1 MSKKFSI
8 YKIDTKILIHE
19 ISNYLIS
26 DTGSINL
33 NTKPYF
39 FMNKDTI
46 DELTSLMGYS
56 PDGLWGSQSSYM
68 CGYLYG
74 CKTFCD
80 NTLSFGEV
88 EIR

>member
-8 YKIDTKILIHE
+8 TKTKID
-19 ISNYLIS
+19 
-26 DTGSINL
+26 INKL
-33 NTKPYF
+33 VANIEEYSVINMTKPYI

-46 DELTSLMGYS
+46 DELISLVGYDS
-56 PDGLWGSQSSYM
+56 DGLWGSQSSHI
-68 CGYLYG
+68 CGHFHGYKL
-74 CKTFCD
+74 FCD

>member
-8 YKIDTKILIHE
+8 VKTKIDISKLINNIEEYSIIHMTN
-19 ISNYLIS
+19 SYL
-26 DTGSINL
+26 
-33 NTKPYF
+33 

-46 DELTSLMGYS
+46 DELISQVGYK
-56 PDGLWGSQSSYM
+56 PDGLLGAQSSSM
-68 CGYLYG
+68 CGYFQG
-74 CKTFCD
+74 HKVFCD

>member
-8 YKIDTKILIHE
+8 VRTKID
-19 ISNYLIS
+19 ISKLLNNIEEY
-26 DTGSINL
+26 SIINMV
-33 NTKPYF
+33 KPYL

-46 DELTSLMGYS
+46 DELISQVGYK
-56 PDGLWGSQSSYM
+56 PDGLCGVQSSSM
-68 CGYLYG
+68 CGYFQG
-74 CKTFCD
+74 HKVFCD

>member
-8 YKIDTKILIHE
+8 VRTKIDINKLLNNIKE
-19 ISNYLIS
+19 Y
-26 DTGSINL
+26 SIINMV
-33 NTKPYF
+33 KPYL

-46 DELTSLMGYS
+46 DELILQVGYK
-56 PDGLWGSQSSYM
+56 PGGLWGVQSSSM
-68 CGYLYG
+68 CGYFQG
-74 CKTFCD
+74 HKVFCD